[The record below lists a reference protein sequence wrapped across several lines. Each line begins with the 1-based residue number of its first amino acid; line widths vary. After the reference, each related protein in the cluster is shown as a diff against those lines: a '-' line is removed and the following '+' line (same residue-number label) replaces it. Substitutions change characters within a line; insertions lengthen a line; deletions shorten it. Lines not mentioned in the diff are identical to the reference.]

1 MKMSKRFRFVSLV
14 LALVLALSVCSF
26 SAADGYDK
34 VVFSY
39 ATFNNIPTN
48 EVRASLEEAINAIT
62 REKIGVEVELMP
74 VSIWEYSSAVSRGL
88 QGGDQIDV
96 FQTLGDFNVAVSTD
110 MAEDIT
116 DMLDSCAPETKE
128 IIGQDWLNACSFKG
142 RIYGIPTMKPIALT
156 PMVVY
161 RKDIADEIGLDFSGV
176 STPADLTDLLRKVKE
191 AHPEMTPVAAVNAG
205 NIGLQLT
212 VPNTDY
218 LSDDYYTPKGV
229 IMNDE
234 LTVVD
239 FYGTDEFRAVCD
251 LARTWYLEDLVMRDA
266 ATTASTAAELMSSG
280 NYFCYIASYSYPE
293 EDTAASISAQAGNF
307 PLGAKIVG
315 SAFLDTT
322 AINALTWCIA
332 STSKVPEAALKFL
345 DLTFTDDAVI
355 NLLIYGL
362 EGRDYVVNEDGS
374 VRYPDGLDSASVP
387 YTAQLS
393 CGTLGNF
400 FRMYPMDGTSAES
413 LAWELEQNKSA
424 KTSVAMGFTFDN
436 SRLKSQYTAVANV
449 IEQYLP
455 GLVCGSVDPEVDIP
469 EFTERLNDAG
479 LPDIIAAKQE
489 QLDAWIKEN
498 K

>member
-1 MKMSKRFRFVSLV
+1 MSTRFRFVSML
-14 LALVLALSVCSF
+14 LAIVMALSVCGF
-26 SAADGYDK
+26 SAAEGYEK

-48 EVRASLEEAINAIT
+48 EVRASVEEAINAIT

-74 VSIWEYSSAVSRGL
+74 ISIWEYSSAVSRGL
-88 QGGDQIDV
+88 QGQDKIDV
-96 FQTLGDFNVAVSTD
+96 FQTLGDFNVAASTG
-110 MAEDIT
+110 MALDIT
-116 DMLDSCAPETKE
+116 DMIDTLAPETKE
-128 IIGQDWLNACSFKG
+128 IVGEDWLNACTFKG
-142 RIYGIPTMKPIALT
+142 KIYGIPTMKPIALT

-161 RKDIADEIGLDFSGV
+161 RKDIADELGLDFSNV
-176 STPADLTDLLRKVKE
+176 NTPADLTDILMKVKE
-191 AHPEMTPVAAVNAG
+191 GHPEMTPVAAVNAG

-212 VPNTDY
+212 VPDTDY

-239 FYGTDEFRAVCD
+239 FYATDAFRAVCD
-251 LARTWYLEDLVMRDA
+251 LARDWYKNGLVMKDA
-266 ATTASTAAELMSSG
+266 ATTSSTAAELMSTG

-322 AINALTWCIA
+322 AINALTWCVS
-332 STSKVPEAALKFL
+332 STSDVKEAALKFL
-345 DLTFTDDAVI
+345 NLTFSDKEIV
-355 NLLIYGL
+355 NLLIYGI
-362 EGRDYVVNEDGS
+362 EGRDYVQVGDGT
-374 VRYPDGLDSASVP
+374 VKYPDGQDAGTVP

-400 FRMYPMDGTSAES
+400 FLMYPMVGTDPAS
-413 LAWELEQNKSA
+413 LDWELEQNKTA
-424 KTSVAMGFTFDN
+424 KTSAAMGFTFDN
-436 SRLKSQYTAVANV
+436 SSVKSQYTAVSNV
-449 IEQYLP
+449 ISEFLP
-455 GLVCGSVDPEVDIP
+455 GLVCGSVDPADDIP
-469 EFTERLNDAG
+469 EFLEALEDAG
-479 LPDIIAAKQE
+479 LGDIIAAKQA
-489 QLDAWIKEN
+489 QLDAWAAEN

>member
-1 MKMSKRFRFVSLV
+1 MSTRFRFVSLI

-34 VVFSY
+34 VVFAY

-48 EVRASLEEAINAIT
+48 EVRASLEEAVNAIT

-74 VSIWEYSSAVSRGL
+74 IAIWDYSSSVSRGL

-116 DMLDSCAPETKE
+116 DMLDTCAAESKE
-128 IIGQDWLNACSFKG
+128 IVGQDWLNACSFKG

-161 RKDIADEIGLDFSGV
+161 RKDIAEEIGLDFSGV
-176 STPADLTDLLRKVKE
+176 NSPADLTELLLKVKE
-191 AHPEMTPVAAVNAG
+191 ARPDMTPVAAVNTG

-234 LTVVD
+234 LTVID
-239 FYGTDEFRAVCD
+239 FYATDEFKALCE
-251 LARTWYLEDLVMRDA
+251 LARTWYKSGLVMKDA
-266 ATTASTAAELMSSG
+266 ATTSSTAAELIATG

-293 EDTAASISAQAGNF
+293 EDTAASISTQAGNL
-307 PLGAKIVG
+307 PLGAKIIG

-322 AINALTWCIA
+322 AINALTWCVS

-345 DLTFTDDAVI
+345 NLTFSDKEII
-355 NLLIYGL
+355 NLLIYGI
-362 EGRDYVVNEDGS
+362 EGRDYVKLDDGTVN
-374 VRYPDGLDSASVP
+374 YPEGQDPSTVP

-393 CGTLGNF
+393 CGTMGNF
-400 FRMYPMDGTSAES
+400 FLMYPMVGTDPAS
-413 LAWELEQNKSA
+413 LDWELEQNKNA
-424 KTSVAMGFTFDN
+424 KTSAAMGFTFDN
-436 SRLKSQYTAVANV
+436 SRVKSQYTAVANV
-449 IEQYLP
+449 ISQYLP
-455 GLVCGSVDPEVDIP
+455 GLVCGSVDPEADIP
-469 EFTERLNDAG
+469 EFLEALNDAG
-479 LPDIIAAKQE
+479 LGDIIAAKQE
-489 QLDAWIKEN
+489 QLDAWAAEN

>member
-1 MKMSKRFRFVSLV
+1 MKKRIRSLIS
-14 LALVLALSVCSF
+14 LALALALALSVCSLA
-26 SAADGYDK
+26 SAESYDK
-34 VVFSY
+34 VVFAY

-48 EVRASLEEAINAIT
+48 EVRATLEEAINQIT
-62 REKIGVEVELMP
+62 REKIGAEVELMP
-74 VSIWEYSSAVSRGL
+74 ISIWDYSSTVSRGL
-88 QGGDQIDV
+88 QGGDKIDV

-110 MAEDIT
+110 MALDIT
-116 DMLDSCAPETKE
+116 GLIDTCAAGAKETVGE
-128 IIGQDWLNACSFKG
+128 DWLAACTFKG
-142 RIYGIPTMKPIALT
+142 SIYGIPTMKPIALT
-156 PMVVY
+156 PMVIY
-161 RKDIADEIGLDFSGV
+161 RKDIAEELGLDM
-176 STPADLTDLLRKVKE
+176 STVNAPADLTDILRKVKE
-191 AHPEMTPVAAVNAG
+191 AHPEMTPVAAVNTG

-218 LSDDYYTPKGV
+218 LTDDYYTPKGV

-293 EDTAASISAQAGNF
+293 EDTAKSLEAQTGSY
-307 PLGAKIVG
+307 PIGAKIVG

-455 GLVCGSVDPEVDIP
+455 GLVCGSVDPEMDIP
-469 EFTERLNDAG
+469 EFIERLNDAG
-479 LPDIIAAKQE
+479 MQDIIAAKQE
-489 QLDAWIKEN
+489 QLDAWVEAN